1 MHGLSGTL
9 MLALLL
15 ELPNASRK
23 TNLMI
28 GNDFDGGNFGDSV
41 EDQDDD
47 PFVSFQFFGK
57 QSRQGYAVQET
68 QNGGYRRLPLVRSAQ
83 A

>member
-1 MHGLSGTL
+1 

-23 TNLMI
+23 TNLVI
-28 GNDFDGGNFGDSV
+28 GNDYDGDDFGDSA
-41 EDQDDD
+41 EDEDDD
-47 PFVSFQFFGK
+47 LFVGFHFFGK
-57 QSRQGYAVQET
+57 QSRHGYAVQET